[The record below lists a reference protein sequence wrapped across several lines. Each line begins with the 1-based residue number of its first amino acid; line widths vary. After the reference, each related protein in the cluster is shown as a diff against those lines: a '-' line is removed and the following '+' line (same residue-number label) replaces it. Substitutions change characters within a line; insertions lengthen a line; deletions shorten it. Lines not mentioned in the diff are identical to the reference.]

1 MFTVRIHEFQLRN
14 QVLMSKTVVITGASR
29 GIGFDTALYLCRSG
43 HKVIAVARNSQG
55 LEALYNA
62 ANKSGH
68 ATQLIVIP
76 ADITKADH
84 LSELVVRIA
93 QMTSHIDVLI
103 NNAGALVNKPFTD
116 ITNEE
121 LRGVYEVN
129 VFAPFSL
136 TQKFVPL
143 LRKSSLA
150 HIVNISSVGG
160 MNGTS
165 KFPGLSAYSSSKG
178 ALAVLSEVL
187 AEELKPDSIR
197 VNCLALGAAQT
208 EMLSQAFPGYTAPLT
223 SAEMGEYVAWFAVN
237 GHKYFNG
244 KVLPVA
250 VSTP

>member
-1 MFTVRIHEFQLRN
+1 
-14 QVLMSKTVVITGASR
+14 MSKTVVITGASR
-29 GIGFDTALYLCRSG
+29 GIGFDTTLHLCRAG
-43 HKVIAVARNSQG
+43 HKVIAVARSSQG

-68 ATQLIVIP
+68 SAQLIVIP
-76 ADITKADH
+76 ADITRPDH
-84 LSELVVRIA
+84 LSELAVRIA
-93 QMTSHIDVLI
+93 QMTSHVDVLV
-103 NNAGALVNKPFTD
+103 NNAGALVNKPFAE

-121 LRGVYEVN
+121 LRAVYEVN

-143 LRKSSLA
+143 LRKSSHA
-150 HIVNISSVGG
+150 HIVNISSIGG

-187 AEELKPDSIR
+187 AEELKSDSIR

-208 EMLSQAFPGYTAPLT
+208 EMLSQAFPGYIAPLT
-223 SAEMGEYVAWFAVN
+223 SVEMGEYVAWFAVN